1 MRSPHLVL
9 PLTYCGVEQWLARQ
23 SHKLKVGGS
32 IPPPATKDLILKLLF
47 LSKKDLSPRSSFL
60 YCFHFESS
68 NSNIS
73 SVRLQVDIGSNIF

>member
-32 IPPPATKDLILKLLF
+32 IPPPATTNF
-47 LSKKDLSPRSSFL
+47 GSNCCSFL
-60 YCFHFESS
+60 KRPVIREPHLVFNFHFESS
-68 NSNIS
+68 KFKYI
-73 SVRLQVDIGSNIF
+73 VGEATG